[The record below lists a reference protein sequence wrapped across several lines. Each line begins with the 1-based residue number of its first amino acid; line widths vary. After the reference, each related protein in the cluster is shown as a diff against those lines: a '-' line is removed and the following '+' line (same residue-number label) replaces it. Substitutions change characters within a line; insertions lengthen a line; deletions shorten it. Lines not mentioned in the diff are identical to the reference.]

1 MRVLV
6 TGATGFVGLN
16 VVEALLGR
24 GADVVAFDSAPL
36 PPNAEAALGTHQ
48 NHLHVVHGD
57 ICDPASVMQAMSGCD
72 TLIHAAAITA
82 GLEREQRDANLIVNV
97 NVNGTINALNA
108 ARESGVGRIIHFS
121 SSGVY
126 GESSFD
132 HDVLSEASAMPLP
145 DSLYTVTK
153 YAGERIALR
162 HRALHGLDL
171 VCLRPG
177 YVFGPWERNTGVR
190 DTLSPVLQIEVA
202 AAKGEEAV
210 LARPCLRDWVYSR
223 DIADSAMALLDA
235 ADPKSI
241 VYNSGGPESWTLESW
256 CERIAQR
263 TPGFSYRIGE
273 DTTIDLNNPRDR
285 GVLDMARLKAD
296 VGFVP
301 QYGLDKSFEDY
312 SAWIEGQTD
321 FANTP
326 L

>member
-16 VVEALLGR
+16 VVEALLER

-36 PPNAEAALGTHQ
+36 PPSAEASLAVHQ
-48 NHLHVVHGD
+48 SHLDVVRGD

-82 GLEREQRDANLIVNV
+82 GMEREQRNAHLIVNV

-108 ARESGVGRIIHFS
+108 AREAGVGRIVHFS

-132 HDVLSEASAMPLP
+132 HDVLSEAIAMPLP
-145 DSLYTVTK
+145 DSLYTITK

-162 HRALHGLDL
+162 HRAVHGLDL

-190 DTLSPVLQIEVA
+190 DTLSPVLQVEVA

-235 ADPKSI
+235 PDPKSI

-256 CERIAQR
+256 CERIEKR

-273 DTTIDLNNPRDR
+273 DTTINLNNPRDR
-285 GVLDMARLKAD
+285 GVLDMSRLKAD

-312 SAWIEGQTD
+312 TSWIAGQPD
-321 FANTP
+321 FAETP